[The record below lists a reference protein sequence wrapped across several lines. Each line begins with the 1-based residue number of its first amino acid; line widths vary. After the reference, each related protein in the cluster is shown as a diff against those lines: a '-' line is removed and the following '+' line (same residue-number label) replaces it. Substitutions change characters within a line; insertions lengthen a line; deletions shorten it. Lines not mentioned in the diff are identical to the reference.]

1 MMTRSNGAQSRVA
14 GQPPQRKYDLLD
26 SVDTTTN
33 SIVGHEL
40 WIVFAYDA
48 CVLLMKNDTREAI
61 NIRSEKAITVAV
73 ILPDEDRDEHDP
85 LAEIM
90 SLAEAA
96 GVEVVGRMLQ
106 QRITPN
112 VKTYLGKG
120 KVEELGRM
128 VGELDAKVA
137 IFDNDLSPMQI
148 RSLEEALACK
158 VVDRSELILDIFAS
172 RAATKEAKLA
182 VEIAQLQYT
191 APRLRAMWSHLGQVT
206 GGAPIGVGTRG
217 PGEQQLEIDRRLVQ
231 RRLVQLK
238 RNLDEVQRRKS
249 REVGTRRNDH
259 FTVGLVGYT
268 NAGKST
274 LFNALTSG
282 EAFVADMLFATLS
295 TRVGGCNVGGGNS
308 VVLSD
313 TVGFIRALPH
323 HLVASFRA
331 TLEETIYAH
340 VILVVLDVADSQA
353 ARQFATVER
362 VLRDIGAADQPRILV
377 LNKVDRLRE
386 TVRDGLVPHET
397 LDAWLEANPDAIAVS
412 ARSGEGLD
420 TLRQRLLDEVRGELR
435 DVSISV
441 PLENARLIDR
451 IEKRTE
457 VSDRDYAVS
466 GEVTLSARI
475 GRRQLETMLASG
487 GSFTVEGLDPQEAL
501 RKLWPTPILRQAP
514 RIPPHIQLHP
524 K

>member
-1 MMTRSNGAQSRVA
+1 VA
-14 GQPPQRKYDLLD
+14 KVNPL
-26 SVDTTTN
+26 
-33 SIVGHEL
+33 
-40 WIVFAYDA
+40 IVFAYDLP
-48 CVLLMKNDTREAI
+48 VLLMKDDTREAI

-73 ILPDEDRDEHDP
+73 LLPEDGRPEDDP

-96 GVEVVGRMLQ
+96 EVQVVGRMVQ
-106 QRITPN
+106 QRTAPTA
-112 VKTYLGKG
+112 KTYLGKG
-120 KVEELGRM
+120 KVEQLAAM
-128 VGELDAKVA
+128 VGELDVKVV

-148 RSLEEALACK
+148 RSLEEALTCK

-231 RRLVQLK
+231 RRLVRLK
-238 RNLDEVQRRKS
+238 RNLEEVQRRKS
-249 REVGTRRNDH
+249 REVDSRRNDH

-274 LFNALTSG
+274 LFNALTDG

-295 TRVGGCNVGGGNS
+295 TRVGGWNVGGGNT

-313 TVGFIRALPH
+313 TVGFIRSLPH

-340 VILVVLDVADSQA
+340 VIVIVLDVADPQA
-353 ARQFATVER
+353 AQQLDTVER
-362 VLRDIGAADQPRILV
+362 VLLNVGATDQPRVLV
-377 LNKVDRLRE
+377 LNKIDRLRK
-386 TVRDGLVPHET
+386 TVHDGRVPSET
-397 LDAWLEANPDAIAVS
+397 LEQWLDANPDALTVS
-412 ARSGEGLD
+412 ATTGEGLEE
-420 TLRQRLLDEVRGELR
+420 LRLRILDEVRGALR
-435 DVSISV
+435 SVSITV
-441 PLENARLIDR
+441 PLANGRLVDR
-451 IEKRTE
+451 LEKRTE
-457 VSDRDYAVS
+457 VSDRNYEVA
-466 GEVTLSARI
+466 GEVTLKTCI

-487 GSFTVEGLDPQEAL
+487 GSFTVEGLDPREAL
-501 RKLWPTPILRQAP
+501 KQLWKEEAVRQPP
-514 RIPPHIQLHP
+514 RIPPHLTFHP